1 MIKKLFLN
9 LLNSINGFRIALSE
23 SSFVLEILL
32 GIIIIPYVL
41 LANINILS
49 KLFIISTYL
58 LLLSFEIFNT
68 AIEKLCDKITKK
80 IDPDIK
86 KIKDLSSA
94 SVFVILLILLIQ
106 IMAVIFLDNNFL

>member
-9 LLNSINGFRIALSE
+9 FLNSINGLKIVFKE
-23 SSFVLEILL
+23 SSFVLEIIL
-32 GIIIIPYVL
+32 GIILVPYVL
-41 LANINILS
+41 LADLIIFI
-49 KLFIISTYL
+49 KLLIISTYL
-58 LLLSFEIFNT
+58 LLLASETFNT

-94 SVFVILLILLIQ
+94 SVFVVLMILVIQ
-106 IMAVIFLDNNFL
+106 IILIFTF

>member
-9 LLNSINGFRIALSE
+9 FVNSLNGLKIVFGE
-23 SSFVLEILL
+23 SSFVLEIIL
-32 GIIIIPYVL
+32 GTILIPYIVSTDLTFFIKL
-41 LANINILS
+41 LT
-49 KLFIISTYL
+49 ISTYFIL
-58 LLLSFEIFNT
+58 LAFEILNT

-94 SVFVILLILLIQ
+94 SVFVVLVMLIIQ
-106 IMAVIFLDNNFL
+106 IVIIFNF

>member
-9 LLNSINGFRIALSE
+9 FLNSINGLKIVFKE
-23 SSFVLEILL
+23 SSFVLEIIL
-32 GIIIIPYVL
+32 GIILVPYVL
-41 LANINILS
+41 LADLIIFI
-49 KLFIISTYL
+49 KLLIISTYL
-58 LLLSFEIFNT
+58 LLLASETFNT

-94 SVFVILLILLIQ
+94 SVFVVLMILVIQ
-106 IMAVIFLDNNFL
+106 IILIFIF